1 MNFIIFYLMVAS
13 RKYAAGLRPDPIL
26 SETPYGAIFCPVCV
40 RLFALFPYGADSSDC
55 NRKARHRRTFR
66 LHRFTAT
73 VGTDYSFPLCRGFLF
88 LQINGLSPPLVTAC
102 PSPSRCPRPCLF
114 LSVAFLSACRTRAG
128 RNLLSEAPSS
138 RQAQSFGLCIYM
150 RF

>member
-1 MNFIIFYLMVAS
+1 MRQGYALTPYYL
-13 RKYAAGLRPDPIL
+13 KHPTGLYFAPCVSVYLRSFPCGAFSSAY
-26 SETPYGAIFCPVCV
+26 SETACGCKSVSEY
-40 RLFALFPYGADSSDC
+40 RFA
-55 NRKARHRRTFR
+55 
-66 LHRFTAT
+66 AT
-73 VGTDYSFPLCRGFLF
+73 GGTDYSFPLCRGVLF